1 MKNKRKILWVCLG
14 VVLLVLNVWRW
25 MPVWRS
31 AKAPHRGAASGGF
44 ELRFPLAAV
53 PEERAVQRDL
63 FAFGASSPSRASRP
77 VRKAAAEPT
86 PTPTEAYHLM
96 GTVSEPGHARALL
109 GKGGRFFQVQVGDR
123 LEDAFLVRSIDGQGV
138 ELNDEQTGEAVT
150 VSRTEPTPQEG
161 KP

>member
-1 MKNKRKILWVCLG
+1 MKNKRKVLWVCLG
-14 VVLLVLNVWRW
+14 GLLLILNVWRW

-31 AKAPHRGAASGGF
+31 AKASHRGAASGAL
-44 ELRFPLAAV
+44 ELRFPLVAV

-77 VRKAAAEPT
+77 VRKVVAEPT

-123 LEDAFLVRSIDGQGV
+123 LEDVFRVRSIDDQGV
-138 ELNDEQTGEAVT
+138 GLNDEHTGETVT
-150 VSRTEPTPQEG
+150 VSRAEPTPQEG